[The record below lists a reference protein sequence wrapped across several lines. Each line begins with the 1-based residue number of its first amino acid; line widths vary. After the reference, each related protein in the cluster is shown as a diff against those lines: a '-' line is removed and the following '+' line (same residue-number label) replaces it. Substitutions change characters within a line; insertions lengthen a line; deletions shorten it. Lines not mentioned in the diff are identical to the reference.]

1 MGRIRDAKRMKVTH
15 GTLVYSLADT
25 EICLSAA
32 GEVSSFAHIGES
44 AGGSSNAI
52 GGMPMDLRPLLLLL
66 LIDSIVLEKSRR
78 LSRCAALAICLCQ
91 HGFAA

>member
-1 MGRIRDAKRMKVTH
+1 MKVTH

-32 GEVSSFAHIGES
+32 GKVSSLAHIGES

-52 GGMPMDLRPLLLLL
+52 GGMPMDLSLTVIITDRFNR
-66 LIDSIVLEKSRR
+66 S
-78 LSRCAALAICLCQ
+78 
-91 HGFAA
+91 